1 MTWEEVMQQAG
12 LDWQVDKIQL
22 IHPHTHEPIGAWG
35 TFRVDQE
42 GKYNFLGVVGNV
54 YEIIQNKYMFD
65 FVDALI
71 QTEASKGAHY
81 ETAGA
86 LGNGERIWCLARIN
100 GEIDVA
106 GLGDKHET
114 YMLFAS
120 SHDGSLAATC
130 KLTTVRVVCQNTL
143 SQSINGAGASLR
155 IKHTTEAAH
164 RLEAAKRLLVNADL
178 SIKTL
183 EDKLNELAAR
193 KVSKDSL
200 MASMKRI
207 FGDFENA
214 TTKRIEN
221 KVNDVL
227 HLFERNDNN
236 AFPEIRGT
244 AYNLFNAVTEYTDHS
259 ASVRHTG
266 IKTGLSDMVIRSEN
280 ALFGTAA
287 ALKENALDVIL
298 AETANDARH
307 PITRTMVSMAM
318 DKTTSLLD
326 NVISASTPS

>member
-1 MTWEEVMQQAG
+1 
-12 LDWQVDKIQL
+12 
-22 IHPHTHEPIGAWG
+22 
-35 TFRVDQE
+35 
-42 GKYNFLGVVGNV
+42 
-54 YEIIQNKYMFD
+54 
-65 FVDALI
+65 
-71 QTEASKGAHY
+71 
-81 ETAGA
+81 
-86 LGNGERIWCLARIN
+86 
-100 GEIDVA
+100 
-106 GLGDKHET
+106 
-114 YMLFAS
+114 
-120 SHDGSLAATC
+120 
-130 KLTTVRVVCQNTL
+130 
-143 SQSINGAGASLR
+143 
-155 IKHTTEAAH
+155 
-164 RLEAAKRLLVNADL
+164 LEAAKRLLVNADL